1 MLGLGRGPP
10 AGASD
15 RGVRM
20 PWLLLYG
27 LFPGRGVRMP
37 WLLLNGLLPGRGP
50 PGRGPGVGRGAGLA
64 PSAGLGLGA
73 AGVPA
78 AGEGADGLG
87 ADGVGADGVDAVGFG
102 CVVAAAASAVAAAAG
117 AGASGVAGVGAGAL
131 AAAGLRT
138 LPGVGRDDGPLLGA
152 AGVAFAGFFSAA
164 GSAAG
169 LDAATASRSFFAA
182 GASILDEALLTN
194 SPSSLSLAT
203 ASLLSI
209 SSSFASS

>member
-78 AGEGADGLG
+78 AGEGADGEG
-87 ADGVGADGVDAVGFG
+87 ADGLGAVGVDAVGFG

>member
-87 ADGVGADGVDAVGFG
+87 AVGVDAVGFG